1 MPFKFVRTS
10 RAQELINE
18 TKERVRDEI
27 SRMSDLDLT
36 DNLSQIR
43 GDYESMKLMGDDG
56 SKILYH
62 ELKIIRSENT
72 KRINANNA
80 KLARQFLKLQGKKRL
95 SALIAKIEF
104 TWICFNF
111 SFVRKFCC
119 LME

>member
-27 SRMSDLDLT
+27 SRMSDLELKDHLA
-36 DNLSQIR
+36 QIR
-43 GDYESMKLMGDDG
+43 DEYDSMKLIGDDG

-80 KLARQFLKLQGKKRL
+80 KLARQFLKLQGNKKNKCPHCGKRIHL
-95 SALIAKIEF
+95 DML
-104 TWICFNF
+104 
-111 SFVRKFCC
+111 
-119 LME
+119 